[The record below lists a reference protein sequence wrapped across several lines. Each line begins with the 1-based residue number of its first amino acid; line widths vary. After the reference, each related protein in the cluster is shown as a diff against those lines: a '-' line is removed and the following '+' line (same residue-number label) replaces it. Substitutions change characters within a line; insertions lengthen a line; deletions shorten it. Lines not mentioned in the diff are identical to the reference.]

1 MEPLLKVYW
10 DYRILDGVGVVKMFY
25 LNGMPFTFDDEEI
38 PIIDEIAE
46 TLAKDR
52 PVITHEEIYR
62 GSSYLIEEGLHPLLD
77 AIDLD
82 ECSEM
87 PLE

>member
-25 LNGMPFTFDDEEI
+25 LNGMPFTFDDEDI

-46 TLAKDR
+46 TVAKDR

>member
-25 LNGMPFTFDDEEI
+25 LNGMPFTFDDEDI